1 MLLYGLLGVLLH
13 AYVVRVADSPD
24 MMLGRSISAG
34 SFLIAAAAS
43 LCFSGL
49 VDLLMLRR
57 LHRIN
62 MAESLKAA
70 D

>member
-1 MLLYGLLGVLLH
+1 MKAKKRILQLGLG
-13 AYVVRVADSPD
+13 
-24 MMLGRSISAG
+24 
-34 SFLIAAAAS
+34 IAAAAS

>member
-1 MLLYGLLGVLLH
+1 
-13 AYVVRVADSPD
+13 